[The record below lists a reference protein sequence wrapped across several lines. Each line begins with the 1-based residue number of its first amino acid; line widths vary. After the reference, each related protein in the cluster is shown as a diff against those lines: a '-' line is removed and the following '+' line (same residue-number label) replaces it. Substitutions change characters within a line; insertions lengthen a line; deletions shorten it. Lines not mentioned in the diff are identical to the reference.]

1 MATIMT
7 KKINLDG
14 TFQYVFQDLENDVC
28 SYVFRKKSKK
38 EYKYALIFWALKSKG
53 AGSDSLH
60 WRPIA
65 MGNNAKNMVNS
76 WKKLYSHG
84 NLIVIEIR

>member
-1 MATIMT
+1 MATIMI
-7 KKINLDG
+7 KSMNLDG
-14 TFQYVFQDLENDVC
+14 TYRYEIQDIENDVC
-28 SYVFRKKSKK
+28 SYVYKKKSKK

-65 MGNNAKNMVNS
+65 MGNNPKNMVNS
-76 WKKLYSHG
+76 WKGLYSHG
-84 NLIVIEIR
+84 DLKIIEIR